1 MADCSYTFKGP
12 DGNYLTVTGIH
23 GLKAYM
29 VDGGLEHLFPERKF
43 PLKAVASLSRK
54 EEPAAKQPTD
64 TYRNQADA
72 ETHLRE
78 DFGPGIQNL
87 IDKGIL
93 NFTQGTQS
101 WPSALQNQLLGGEEA
116 VYYNGKAYIDLQATS
131 KDRLSAVVLHELGE
145 HYNLEVMLGARDYAA
160 LQNQITNRAK
170 IKGSEAERT
179 WNQVKALYPDLEV
192 GSKQFISEV
201 IAKLG
206 EQNPK
211 APWYRR
217 ILARIKA
224 FLVERGLGRGF
235 ITGTFTEE
243 DMHAL
248 LRTSLM
254 SASGRFAKGEP
265 RVYRGALA
273 QAASRIQAARFYSA
287 LRRAFARAPEQAF
300 SNSAQL
306 KAWINGN
313 ASKYDVK
320 KDEIY
325 WSGLNEW
332 LDMQTG
338 KVSRE
343 DVIRFMDENGVKV
356 EDVVLSDSIIS
367 DYLLGNG
374 AHIKET
380 EEGFVAYRN
389 NDIYLEYDRGE
400 PKYFDTELEAQEAL
414 KDDAKLM
421 LGYDSA
427 TLPKHNNAQ
436 LTLPGGTDYRE
447 LVVTIPTTEKFN
459 EHDSTHFGDVG
470 QGRQISWIRHN
481 TRTDADGNTG
491 LFLEEVQSQRG
502 QEGRKQGFIDRSNQ
516 LKKLPDDLKV
526 VKEGRYWNVI
536 DQDGDE
542 YAPNSRSEESAIATA
557 LRNINQDNR
566 VPPSPFVTDS
576 NNKATNA
583 YISLL
588 LKKAVSQAIDDGKNF
603 VAWTTGDQQADR
615 YDLSKQLDLLN
626 IYQKPETGLFN
637 VTGIQGESVA
647 FRETDVSESKLN
659 ELVGKEIAEK
669 AKNGQQEFKGEG
681 LRIGGGWTQAM
692 YGNEKGLNA
701 QGKPSLIL
709 QAANELAR
717 KFGGEIGSV
726 ELLTGKDWNEQ
737 PALII
742 TPQMRDKI
750 LNEGMP
756 LFSRPISN
764 LQPAPEER
772 SPLWN
777 RWFGKSKMVRNGQP
791 IKFYHGSQ
799 NEFTVFDKNRLAT
812 ATNHSTAGLGHFF
825 TENPEE
831 AYGYGG
837 NVKEVFLSAQKPYI
851 TTSWLLDDK
860 FSDATGAAKFREKLQ
875 AEGFDSIYIKDAK
888 YAVVFDSNQAKLT
901 SNASPTFGED
911 VRFSR
916 APTAAEEVE
925 IQDSIQDSVKDTAFQ
940 LRSKLRKLSDKL
952 FAQAYA
958 FLSVR
963 QMVEQSKEYM
973 TNGHE
978 YEELMQARRA
988 TVDSWLIKADRV
1000 VSEHWKKLS
1009 KSMHDSLA
1017 NVIHAS
1023 TLADTDVSK
1032 AWTGAEV
1039 LKEQP
1044 NLMRVYTQSKLSNKN
1059 QAWLASLVGGTKDKP
1074 AAEVGNG
1081 YVIIAKA
1088 HWDKVDEILDQLK
1101 VLEARQTHT
1110 RKINNWPDINA
1121 VRKERYAEAKAQYD
1135 RLSPQA
1141 QFVYTRS
1148 NELHNE
1154 MFKARLKALEEQI
1167 NEAVLDLAT
1176 RKKLNKEF
1184 REKMESQGMSHYYAP
1199 LARYGDHWFYGTDSE
1214 GQNWYSTFESKKERD
1229 EAMEE
1234 FAKTGT
1240 IKGSGTSIKERTGVL
1255 GGETADTFIREVND
1269 AIAKNVPG
1277 DAGVMLQDQ
1286 IYKMYIDSLPDV
1298 SVRHSAMHRKG
1309 VLGFEKD
1316 AMRAFSNAMH
1326 HGASQLANMIY
1337 GRKMQDVLDT
1347 AEKALAIASSDNQ
1360 VQIRKDEITAG
1371 DLLIDHWDVLSEPG
1385 YIENELK
1392 RFKEPSE
1399 DEDFVDQEMRDS
1411 RFDGVPLDVWVRL
1424 REMRNKYGRLDEEQR
1439 LEALELNRD
1448 RVNQLLEMA
1457 KAIKHEDK
1465 HKVAAVISELRK
1477 TYKAMVTAGSS
1488 DMDQVAAYVKQF
1500 GFMWT
1505 LGFGLSSGLVN
1516 MLQTPIVAMPVAYG
1530 KYGLSKTVDHFGK
1543 SRNEFMKAI
1552 QNGLKRDKNGDFLNR
1567 DADGNVSISVA
1578 LEKKLKT
1585 LPENSAEFTRLDD
1598 ELDALTRFK
1607 QEGDISRTQTFDII
1621 GIGQEGENHGGKLQD
1636 FSKMAGWMFH
1646 FGERANREITLMASY
1661 RLARDAGMD
1670 HDSAIAEARR
1680 INNLAHGDYS
1690 AENAARIFRG
1700 WPSQIALQ
1708 YKKYVQMQMYL
1719 WGSSLLNAIRLIKDR
1734 NSVEGREAAKTLGGL
1749 FLMQSAFAG
1758 TMGLPLMGATAAVIN
1773 AIGGMFDDEDDP
1785 FDAEEEI
1792 RLWLTENFGKEAA
1805 TAIMKGG
1812 LNALTPANVGDRLSL
1827 RNIFFQEQMIDREG
1841 RDAAADYMANM
1852 FGPTGGIIRKLFES
1866 ASMLNKGEGFRA
1878 AENALPKFAADTIKA
1893 IRYMSEDAQSLNHE
1907 KVKDMSEME
1916 IMLQATGFS
1925 SSRLEELY
1933 SERNMIMK
1941 RKKAIDEYRQKLL
1954 NDAVQAEEKG
1964 DEPDMDAIEAFNDKY
1979 PTKAIAKKNILQS
1992 EKRREKHRE
2001 LSEGRGYSID
2011 PKLDFLYDE
2020 YDLDESEDD

>member
-1 MADCSYTFKGP
+1 MADCAYTFKGP

-29 VDGGLEHLFPERKF
+29 VNGGLEQLFPNRAF
-43 PLKAVASLSRK
+43 PLKAVARFSRGGVTQGDIFKDDFATKRTTVSRTEVVSSKGDTAVIKKPNVDSRGRQISTTKSGLENFWNFYKNGPVDNSGRPILLFHSTNSDIAVCEKGRVTTNNFGLLGDVETSRAGVFATPDLSFSMDYLREGEGQNIMPIFMALQNPLDIRNGLSESDEITLESAGVNVRMIYQTQNDWELFDNDDEGK
-54 EEPAAKQPTD
+54 NDFVLALEKAGYDGAIFSEEGQDGNQHD
-64 TYRNQADA
+64 TYVAFHSTQIKSAIGNRGSFSPESGDIRYSKGETATNVFQNQAEA
-72 ETHLRE
+72 EARLRE
-78 DFGPGIQNL
+78 DFGPGIKNL
-87 IDKGIL
+87 VNNGIL
-93 NFTQGTQS
+93 NFTQGKTA
-101 WPSALQNQLLGGEEA
+101 WPQGLQDQLVGNEEA
-116 VYYNGKAYIDLQATS
+116 VYYKGKAYVDLQATT
-131 KDRLSAVVLHELGE
+131 KDRVSAVVLHELGE
-145 HYNLEVMLGARDYAA
+145 HYNLEVMLSPEGYQA

-170 IKGSEAERT
+170 IKGSQAERI
-179 WNQVKALYPDLEV
+179 WNQVKALYPELEE
-192 GSKQFISEV
+192 GSKPFVSEV

-206 EQNPK
+206 EANPN
-211 APWYRR
+211 APWYKRL
-217 ILARIKA
+217 LARIKA

-235 ITGTFTEE
+235 ITGTFTEN
-243 DMHAL
+243 DMHEL
-248 LRTSLM
+248 LLTSLR
-254 SASGRFAKGEP
+254 SASGRFADIQGVDADVRGELAFSIREKPAPKNTVKAYKLFKIKKGKPGQLFPLYVNADTPVNIGVWEDADIGATTDAGKVKSKIGPLAYRPGWHAGVLPMSSHIGGSRTNGKPTTREP
-265 RVYRGALA
+265 DTVWAEVEMAADKDWQEEANSRASVVKSGPRKGQINSREAHITDQIPEDGYYRYKTNSNMTGDWLISGSMRVNRVLTDAEVEAINDSAGVSDLPRKEPLNLSAYGFDETGSPLA
-273 QAASRIQAARFYSA
+273 Q
-287 LRRAFARAPEQAF
+287 
-300 SNSAQL
+300 
-306 KAWINGN
+306 
-313 ASKYDVK
+313 
-320 KDEIY
+320 
-325 WSGLNEW
+325 
-332 LDMQTG
+332 
-338 KVSRE
+338 
-343 DVIRFMDENGVKV
+343 
-356 EDVVLSDSIIS
+356 
-367 DYLLGNG
+367 
-374 AHIKET
+374 
-380 EEGFVAYRN
+380 
-389 NDIYLEYDRGE
+389 
-400 PKYFDTELEAQEAL
+400 
-414 KDDAKLM
+414 
-421 LGYDSA
+421 
-427 TLPKHNNAQ
+427 
-436 LTLPGGTDYRE
+436 
-447 LVVTIPTTEKFN
+447 
-459 EHDSTHFGDVG
+459 
-470 QGRQISWIRHN
+470 
-481 TRTDADGNTG
+481 
-491 LFLEEVQSQRG
+491 
-502 QEGRKQGFIDRSNQ
+502 
-516 LKKLPDDLKV
+516 
-526 VKEGRYWNVI
+526 
-536 DQDGDE
+536 
-542 YAPNSRSEESAIATA
+542 
-557 LRNINQDNR
+557 
-566 VPPSPFVTDS
+566 
-576 NNKATNA
+576 
-583 YISLL
+583 
-588 LKKAVSQAIDDGKNF
+588 
-603 VAWTTGDQQADR
+603 
-615 YDLSKQLDLLN
+615 
-626 IYQKPETGLFN
+626 
-637 VTGIQGESVA
+637 
-647 FRETDVSESKLN
+647 
-659 ELVGKEIAEK
+659 
-669 AKNGQQEFKGEG
+669 
-681 LRIGGGWTQAM
+681 
-692 YGNEKGLNA
+692 
-701 QGKPSLIL
+701 
-709 QAANELAR
+709 
-717 KFGGEIGSV
+717 
-726 ELLTGKDWNEQ
+726 
-737 PALII
+737 
-742 TPQMRDKI
+742 
-750 LNEGMP
+750 
-756 LFSRPISN
+756 FSR
-764 LQPAPEER
+764 APEER

-777 RWFGKSKMVRNGQP
+777 RWFGKSKMQRGGEP

-799 NEFTVFDKNRLAT
+799 AEFTVFDKNRLAT

-860 FSDATGAAKFREKLQ
+860 FSDAAGAAKFREKLQ

-901 SNASPTFGED
+901 SNVSPTFGED

-916 APTAAEEVE
+916 APTAVEEVE

-1009 KSMHDSLA
+1009 KSMRDSLA

-1141 QFVYTRS
+1141 QFVYTRA

-1371 DLLIDHWDVLSEPG
+1371 DLLIDHWGVLGEPG

-1399 DEDFVDQEMRDS
+1399 DEDFVDQELRDS
-1411 RFDGVPLDVWVRL
+1411 RFDDVTLDVWVRL

-1516 MLQTPIVAMPVAYG
+1516 MLQTPVVAMPVAYG
-1530 KYGLSKTVDHFGK
+1530 KYGLNKTVSAFGT
-1543 SRNEFMKAI
+1543 SRNEFMRAI
-1552 QNGLKRDKNGDFLNR
+1552 QNGLKRDKNGDFMNR
-1567 DADGNVSISVA
+1567 DADGNVSMSVA
-1578 LEKKLKT
+1578 MEKKLKT

-1598 ELDALTRFK
+1598 ELDALYKFK

-1661 RLARDAGMD
+1661 RLARDSGMD

-1749 FLMQSAFAG
+1749 FIMQSAFAG

-1827 RNIFFQEQMIDREG
+1827 RNIFFQEQMIEREG

-1954 NDAVQAEEKG
+1954 NDAVQAEENG
-1964 DEPDMDAIEAFNDKY
+1964 GEPDMDAIEAFNDKY